1 MVAKLVEG
9 ARKLKATPIGPYLF
23 HLYMGQ
29 EVLNGE
35 EMVAYEIGLDL
46 LKYNCTPEP
55 YPDQDQD
62 SSTRSDP
69 APSTS
74 AKHNK
79 RKKGDWP
86 GSSQN
91 WGNRNK
97 AKELTQQE
105 LEEMSHSFD
114 HVIRWMELAKAQYD
128 QLGDVV
134 VDLCKVLGNVAIED
148 IDVAMSQVARKQEV
162 IERDSQINQL
172 IRENEEL

>member
-55 YPDQDQD
+55 DLDQDQD
-62 SSTRSDP
+62 SPTRLDP

-79 RKKGDWP
+79 RKKGDRP
-86 GSSQN
+86 RSSQN
-91 WGNRNK
+91 RGDRNK

-105 LEEMSHSFD
+105 LEEMSHSFNNA
-114 HVIRWMELAKAQYD
+114 IRWMELANAQYD
-128 QLGDVV
+128 
-134 VDLCKVLGNVAIED
+134 
-148 IDVAMSQVARKQEV
+148 
-162 IERDSQINQL
+162 
-172 IRENEEL
+172 